1 MDAMS
6 DGVGAKN
13 KRRIAERLLAVSAP
27 VKLYVDDKKML
38 GVLRKAVALELK
50 NVRRSR
56 AVIAENDRE
65 QLEEVARELLDV
77 LRKLIGCVK
86 APAYKQLRQR
96 LDAAE
101 KSLRDMLGQG
111 DTFVTYEEAACTV
124 SDGGA
129 VYSGGVIT
137 SADEPPK
144 KAPGDAVSER
154 A

>member
-27 VKLYVDDKKML
+27 VKLYVDDKRML

-77 LRKLIGCVK
+77 LRKLIVCIK
-86 APAYKQLRQR
+86 APAYTACSTGQRQAGPNR
-96 LDAAE
+96 RPHQEQRDA
-101 KSLRDMLGQG
+101 DQGQHQQRQHQG
-111 DTFVTYEEAACTV
+111 QPDTPSVLSPVCQ
-124 SDGGA
+124 
-129 VYSGGVIT
+129 
-137 SADEPPK
+137 
-144 KAPGDAVSER
+144 
-154 A
+154 